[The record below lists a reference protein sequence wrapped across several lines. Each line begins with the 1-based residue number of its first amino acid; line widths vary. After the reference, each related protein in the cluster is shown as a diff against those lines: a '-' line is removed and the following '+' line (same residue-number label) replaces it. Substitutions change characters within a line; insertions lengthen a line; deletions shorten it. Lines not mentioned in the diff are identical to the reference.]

1 MHARCSGEI
10 SHEREARREPGERVG
25 SFHRVPLPPSTRE
38 QLHLLGWV
46 GVRWWWWGWGMGMVD
61 PRNGAD
67 FFFLPNVLF
76 PPLIIACFITR
87 SLIGDSIQI
96 SVDNARL
103 LPTPHPLA
111 APSTLTF
118 PIGRLPC
125 QDDNVAVVR
134 HG

>member
-1 MHARCSGEI
+1 MGRGAVVVV
-10 SHEREARREPGERVG
+10 VG
-25 SFHRVPLPPSTRE
+25 
-38 QLHLLGWV
+38 G
-46 GVRWWWWGWGMGMVD
+46 GAAD
-61 PRNGAD
+61 PRNSAD

-76 PPLIIACFITR
+76 PTLIIACLITR
-87 SLIGDSIQI
+87 SLIGGSIQI

-103 LPTPHPLA
+103 LPTPHPLP
-111 APSTLTF
+111 APSTLTL